1 MTKRSVTKK
10 PKLTKWF
17 DGSVKPVR
25 DGVYQRFFPLH
36 GDGDEIKYS
45 KFKDGLWYAWGLT
58 KAVAAREQRV
68 GMQCLR
74 WRGLAQNPEVQP

>member
-17 DGSVKPVR
+17 EPHIKPVNVGWYHCGFCDFDPR
-25 DGVYQRFFPLH
+25 LDERLESPINFWFDGTFWLGEKNGGVLYCQKRF
-36 GDGDEIKYS
+36 
-45 KFKDGLWYAWGLT
+45 
-58 KAVAAREQRV
+58 
-68 GMQCLR
+68 